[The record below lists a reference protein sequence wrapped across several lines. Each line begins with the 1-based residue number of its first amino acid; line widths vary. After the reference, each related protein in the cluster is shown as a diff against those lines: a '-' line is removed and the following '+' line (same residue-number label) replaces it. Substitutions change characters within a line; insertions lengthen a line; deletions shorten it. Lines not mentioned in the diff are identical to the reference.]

1 MRGKEL
7 YKHKEKIEEE
17 EQEELKNWRI
27 EEEELENWRRRRRRI
42 TGRWT

>member
-1 MRGKEL
+1 LRGKEL